1 MPTPLDQ
8 MRLLNSATGTG
19 KATPD
24 SARQRDMQLKKACRD
39 FESVLVNYMMKQ
51 MRQTVSKSSLVG
63 TSQAEQM
70 YTSMLDGEVAKNISQ
85 ARGIGLA
92 SILYQ
97 QMSGLVEAGET
108 KK

>member
-1 MPTPLDQ
+1 MSTTLDLMAPLN
-8 MRLLNSATGTG
+8 RPAG
-19 KATPD
+19 AERPAPD
-24 SARQRDMQLKKACRD
+24 NTRHRDAQLKKACRD

-51 MRQTVSKSSLVG
+51 MRQSVSKSSLVG

-92 SILYQ
+92 SIIYQ
-97 QMSGLVEAGET
+97 QMSGLVDAGET